1 MRLVDTK
8 HKADQK
14 LIQPTAKDLE
24 ESLKNVLL
32 GCGQEAWAGEGAVA
46 LLASVTV
53 MLVLGAEGV
62 AGSVGGWVGRRATAC
77 WTIGWCTSMQPW
89 EGNLEG

>member
-32 GCGQEAWAGEGAVA
+32 GCGQEAGA

-53 MLVLGAEGV
+53 VLVLEVAGAEGV